1 MAKAP
6 YGSWKSPISTDLI
19 VAGSI
24 GLSSPQTLQNGRC
37 WIESRPHEG
46 GRSVL
51 VKQDPD
57 GRVHDITPA
66 PFNIRTR
73 VHEYGGGASLIHGD
87 SIYFSNF
94 SDQQLYRQ
102 GWEDPVPTQLTHA
115 EGYRFANGSV
125 DTRRKRMIYVV
136 EDHNVS
142 GEPQNLIGAV
152 DLETGELT
160 ILAKGHD
167 FYSSPVI
174 SPDGSRMAFM
184 TWDHPNMPWDES
196 TIWVTELD
204 EAGMPGEMIPVA
216 GGKQGEQKIS
226 VQQPQF
232 SATGEL
238 FYVSDESGYWNLYR
252 EHSGQSVCPREAEF
266 GGPHW
271 VFGMHHYEFL
281 DSGKIIC
288 CYSEKNLDQLALLN
302 PETGELEDL
311 DLPYTSIGNLSLS
324 GNRLLTVAS
333 SPTLFSEI
341 IEIELSTKTIQ
352 TIKTSTDLE
361 LDQAYLSV
369 PETIEFPTAE
379 NAVAHGF
386 YYPPTNQDFQGLDGE
401 TPPLIV
407 MLHGG
412 PTSAT
417 HAVLSFKTQYWTTRG
432 FGVLDLNYRGS
443 TGYGRAYQDELI
455 RQWGI
460 IDVEDA
466 VAGAEYLVRQQ
477 KADPL
482 RLAIRGGSAG
492 GYTTLAALTFADTFK
507 AGASLYGISDLEILA
522 QETHKFESRYLDQL
536 IGDYPEEKEVYQA
549 RSPINHLDQLSSP
562 CIFFH
567 GLEDQVVP
575 PNQAEMMVEALRTKG
590 IPVAYVPFEKEQHG
604 FRIAENIKRCLELEL
619 YFYARIFGFH
629 PADLIDPIVIDNL
642 EE

>member
-1 MAKAP
+1 MALSTGTKNINTAVFISGT
-6 YGSWKSPISTDLI
+6 GSNLKSLIKFSNLKKSPISI
-19 VAGSI
+19 KMIISNNPKSK
-24 GLSSPQTLQNGRC
+24 GLAFGKIYKIRKKVFNFNKQTKTEKEIL
-37 WIESRPHEG
+37 E
-46 GRSVL
+46 L
-51 VKQDPD
+51 LKK
-57 GRVHDITPA
+57 
-66 PFNIRTR
+66 
-73 VHEYGGGASLIHGD
+73 
-87 SIYFSNF
+87 
-94 SDQQLYRQ
+94 
-102 GWEDPVPTQLTHA
+102 
-115 EGYRFANGSV
+115 
-125 DTRRKRMIYVV
+125 RKI
-136 EDHNVS
+136 
-142 GEPQNLIGAV
+142 NLICLAGFMR
-152 DLETGELT
+152 
-160 ILAKGHD
+160 ILSKNFIQNFKGQILNIHPSLLPKYKGLNTHERAIKNKDRYSGCTVHFVTAK
-167 FYSSPVI
+167 
-174 SPDGSRMAFM
+174 
-184 TWDHPNMPWDES
+184 
-196 TIWVTELD
+196 
-204 EAGMPGEMIPVA
+204 
-216 GGKQGEQKIS
+216 
-226 VQQPQF
+226 
-232 SATGEL
+232 
-238 FYVSDESGYWNLYR
+238 
-252 EHSGQSVCPREAEF
+252 
-266 GGPHW
+266 
-271 VFGMHHYEFL
+271 L

-288 CYSEKNLDQLALLN
+288 CYSKKNLDQLALLS

-311 DLPYTSIGNLSLS
+311 DLTYTSIGNLSLYS
-324 GNRLLTVAS
+324 NRLLTVAS
-333 SPTLFSEI
+333 SPTLFPEI

-369 PETIEFPTAE
+369 PETIEFPTGV

-386 YYPPTNQDFQGLDGE
+386 YYPPINQGFQGLDGE

-417 HAVLSFKTQYWTTRG
+417 QAVLSFKTQYWTTRG

-482 RLAIRGGSAG
+482 RLAIQGGSAG

-604 FRIAENIKRCLELEL
+604 FRIAKNIKRCLELEL
-619 YFYARIFGFH
+619 YFYARIFGFQ
-629 PADLIDPIVIDNL
+629 PADPIEPIVIDNL

>member
-1 MAKAP
+1 MTKAS

-24 GLSSPQTLQNGRC
+24 GLSSPHELQNGLC
-37 WIESRPHEG
+37 WIESRPQEG

-51 VKQDPD
+51 VKRDQA
-57 GRVHDITPA
+57 GNVHDITPA

-73 VHEYGGGASLIHGD
+73 VHEYGGGASLIHGE

-102 GWEDPVPTQLTHA
+102 GLEDAAPTQLTRV
-115 EGYRFANGSV
+115 EGFRFANGCV
-125 DTRRKRMIYVV
+125 DAGRNRIIYVV

-142 GEPQNLIGAV
+142 GEPQNQLSAV
-152 DLETGELT
+152 DMETGALT

-196 TIWVTELD
+196 TIWATGLD
-204 EAGMPGEMIPVA
+204 EAGMPREMVPVA

-232 SATGEL
+232 SPTGEL
-238 FYVSDESGYWNLYR
+238 FYISDEGGSWNLYR
-252 EHSGQSVCPREAEF
+252 EQSSQGVCPRQAEF

-281 DSGKIIC
+281 GSSKIIC
-288 CYSEKNLDQLALLN
+288 RYSEKNLDRLALLDLDSGN
-302 PETGELEDL
+302 LEDL

-324 GNRLLTVAS
+324 DNRLLTVVS
-333 SPTLFSEI
+333 SPKLFPEI
-341 IEIELSTKTIQ
+341 IEIALSTKTIR
-352 TIKTSTDLE
+352 TIQTSTDLE
-361 LDQAYLSV
+361 LEESYFSV
-369 PETIEFPTAE
+369 PETIAFPTAG
-379 NAVAHGF
+379 NAVSHGF
-386 YYPPTNQDFQGLDGE
+386 YYPPTNKDFQGLDGE
-401 TPPLIV
+401 APPLIV

-443 TGYGRAYQDELI
+443 TGYGRAYRDELI
-455 RQWGI
+455 YQWGI

-466 VAGAEYLVRQQ
+466 VAGAEYLVHQQ

-492 GYTTLAALTFADTFK
+492 GYTTLAALTFAETFK
-507 AGASLYGISDLEILA
+507 AGASLYGISDLEVLA

-536 IGDYPEEKEVYQA
+536 IGSYPEEKEVYQA

-590 IPVAYVPFEKEQHG
+590 VPVAYVPFEKEQHG

-619 YFYARIFGFH
+619 YFYSRVFGFH
-629 PADLIDPIVIDNL
+629 PADSIEPIVIDNL

>member
-24 GLSSPQTLQNGRC
+24 SLSSPHALQKGRC
-37 WIESRPHEG
+37 WIESRPREG

-51 VKQDPD
+51 VQQDPD
-57 GRVHDITPA
+57 GKVRDITPA

-94 SDQQLYRQ
+94 ADQQLYRQ
-102 GWEDPVPTQLTHA
+102 GWEDPAPTQLTHA
-115 EGYRFANGSV
+115 EGFRFANGCV
-125 DTRRKRMIYVV
+125 DTRRNRMIYVV

-152 DLETGELT
+152 DLETGELS

-174 SPDGSRMAFM
+174 SPDRLRMAFM

-204 EAGMPGEMIPVA
+204 EAGMPREMIPVA

-238 FYVSDESGYWNLYR
+238 FYISDESGYWNLYR
-252 EHSGQSVCPREAEF
+252 EKSGQSICPREAEF

-281 DSGKIIC
+281 NSGKIIC
-288 CYSEKNLDQLALLN
+288 CYSAKNLDQLALLN

-333 SPTLFSEI
+333 SPTLFPEI
-341 IEIELSTKTIQ
+341 IEIELSTKTVN
-352 TIKTSTDLE
+352 TIKTSTNLE

-369 PETIEFPTAE
+369 PETIEFPTAG
-379 NAVAHGF
+379 NTVSHGF

-477 KADPL
+477 KADPQ

-536 IGDYPEEKEVYQA
+536 IGDYPEEKEAYRA

-575 PNQAEMMVEALRTKG
+575 PNQAEMMVEALRTKE

-619 YFYARIFGFH
+619 YFYSRIFGFH

>member
-1 MAKAP
+1 M
-6 YGSWKSPISTDLI
+6 
-19 VAGSI
+19 
-24 GLSSPQTLQNGRC
+24 
-37 WIESRPHEG
+37 
-46 GRSVL
+46 
-51 VKQDPD
+51 
-57 GRVHDITPA
+57 
-66 PFNIRTR
+66 
-73 VHEYGGGASLIHGD
+73 
-87 SIYFSNF
+87 
-94 SDQQLYRQ
+94 
-102 GWEDPVPTQLTHA
+102 
-115 EGYRFANGSV
+115 
-125 DTRRKRMIYVV
+125 
-136 EDHNVS
+136 
-142 GEPQNLIGAV
+142 
-152 DLETGELT
+152 ETGALT

-238 FYVSDESGYWNLYR
+238 FYISDESGYWNLYR
-252 EHSGQSVCPREAEF
+252 EQSGQSVCPREAEF

-302 PETGELEDL
+302 PENGELEDI

-333 SPTLFSEI
+333 STTLFSEI
-341 IEIELSTKTIQ
+341 IEIELTTKTIQ

-369 PETIEFPTAE
+369 PETIEFPTAG
-379 NAVAHGF
+379 NAVSHGF

-401 TPPLIV
+401 APPLIV

-522 QETHKFESRYLDQL
+522 RETHKFESRYLDQL
-536 IGDYPEEKEVYQA
+536 IGSYPEEKEVYQA

-619 YFYARIFGFH
+619 YFYSRVFGFH
-629 PADLIDPIVIDNL
+629 PADSIEPIVIDNL

>member
-1 MAKAP
+1 
-6 YGSWKSPISTDLI
+6 
-19 VAGSI
+19 
-24 GLSSPQTLQNGRC
+24 
-37 WIESRPHEG
+37 
-46 GRSVL
+46 
-51 VKQDPD
+51 
-57 GRVHDITPA
+57 
-66 PFNIRTR
+66 
-73 VHEYGGGASLIHGD
+73 
-87 SIYFSNF
+87 
-94 SDQQLYRQ
+94 
-102 GWEDPVPTQLTHA
+102 
-115 EGYRFANGSV
+115 
-125 DTRRKRMIYVV
+125 
-136 EDHNVS
+136 
-142 GEPQNLIGAV
+142 
-152 DLETGELT
+152 
-160 ILAKGHD
+160 
-167 FYSSPVI
+167 
-174 SPDGSRMAFM
+174 M

-204 EAGMPGEMIPVA
+204 EAGMPREMIPVA

-238 FYVSDESGYWNLYR
+238 FYISDESGYWNLYR
-252 EHSGQSVCPREAEF
+252 EQSGQSVCPREAEF

-311 DLPYTSIGNLSLS
+311 DLLYTSIGNLSLS

-333 SPTLFSEI
+333 SPTLFQEI
-341 IEIELSTKTIQ
+341 IEIDLSTKTIQ

-369 PETIEFPTAE
+369 PETIEFPTAG

-407 MLHGG
+407 TLHGG

-522 QETHKFESRYLDQL
+522 QETHKFESRYLDRL

-590 IPVAYVPFEKEQHG
+590 VPVAYVPFEKEQHG

-619 YFYARIFGFH
+619 YFYSRIFGFH
-629 PADLIDPIVIDNL
+629 PADPIDPIVIDNL